1 MNFCYAIMKNITIL
15 LLAVHIWL
23 LKRFTYAL
31 KIANLLET
39 QNLRKF

>member
-1 MNFCYAIMKNITIL
+1 MNYFYAMMKNIAIL
-15 LLAVHIWL
+15 LSTVNIWL